1 MRFCLMSCKK
11 FVSNRTG
18 KDYFKAI
25 VFDFESDIIS
35 TMFIKENVFSFL
47 NENDLVG
54 KSVDDFIVFKY
65 DIEQHAYL
73 LAFDINKK

>member
-11 FVSNRTG
+11 CVSYRTG
-18 KDYFKAI
+18 KDYFKVI
-25 VFDFESDIIS
+25 VYDYVDDVVSRI
-35 TMFIKENVFSFL
+35 FIKENVFSFF

-65 DIEQHAYL
+65 DIDKQAYAL
-73 LAFDINKK
+73 VFDIK

>member
-11 FVSNRTG
+11 FVSHNTG

-25 VFDFESDIIS
+25 VYDYRDDVLSK
-35 TMFIKENVFSFL
+35 MFIKENVFSFL
-47 NENDLVG
+47 NENNLVG

-65 DIEQHAYL
+65 DIDKQAYIV
-73 LAFDINKK
+73 AFDINNK

>member
-11 FVSNRTG
+11 FVSHNTG
-18 KDYFKAI
+18 KVYFKAI
-25 VFDFESDIIS
+25 VYDFENDIIC

-65 DIEQHAYL
+65 DIEKQAYL
-73 LAFDINKK
+73 VAFDINKK

>member
-11 FVSNRTG
+11 FFSRNTQ

-25 VFDFESDIIS
+25 VYDFESDIIS
-35 TMFIKENVFSFL
+35 VIFIKEDVFSFL
-47 NENDLVG
+47 YKEDLIG

-65 DIEQHAYL
+65 DIEKQAYML
-73 LAFDINKK
+73 SFDINK